1 MDIIKIKDR
10 AIEDGSYR
18 TILFLLFSITVD
30 IIFLIYSIL
39 WLLQAQD
46 MIVWYLGQTGWYAT
60 LITARCIIF
69 AAYEREKRGN
79 RIVDSR
85 ILERVTGT
93 FLLIMSGQVFAIS
106 YMVYSHDLPMNIS
119 GVFVILNGLYV
130 IGKLAYSVFSKK
142 KTANKEDAFK
152 YLKSKQFLSV
162 AENLFLF
169 TLIFCKLIDM
179 FKWREGRMLVL
190 MAFAEGC
197 MAALLICRMGT
208 GLLLNK
214 KVS

>member
-1 MDIIKIKDR
+1 M
-10 AIEDGSYR
+10 
-18 TILFLLFSITVD
+18 
-30 IIFLIYSIL
+30 
-39 WLLQAQD
+39 
-46 MIVWYLGQTGWYAT
+46 
-60 LITARCIIF
+60 
-69 AAYEREKRGN
+69 
-79 RIVDSR
+79 
-85 ILERVTGT
+85 
-93 FLLIMSGQVFAIS
+93 
-106 YMVYSHDLPMNIS
+106 
-119 GVFVILNGLYV
+119 
-130 IGKLAYSVFSKK
+130 
-142 KTANKEDAFK
+142 
-152 YLKSKQFLSV
+152 